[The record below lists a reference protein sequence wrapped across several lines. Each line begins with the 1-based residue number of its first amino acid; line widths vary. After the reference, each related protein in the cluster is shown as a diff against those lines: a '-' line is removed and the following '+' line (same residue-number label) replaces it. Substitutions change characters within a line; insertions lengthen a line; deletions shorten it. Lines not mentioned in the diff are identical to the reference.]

1 MKERNNRC
9 SLIASGG
16 LIQSAG
22 ALAVGSVVLLSLLG
36 PTAAAAQGRGHDS
49 DRHHR
54 PSYSDGH
61 GSDRHH
67 RGDRRDSHHDRG
79 NRHDG
84 GHHYDRHHDDRHYRS
99 QSHHGSRQ
107 WYGSRSHFEV
117 PRHLHRQHYSTYE
130 PYYRGQTYYSDHRH
144 YHRTYRFPVWHDGYA
159 SYQTYAYCGSSLFRP
174 RFGLRFFL
182 GF

>member
-1 MKERNNRC
+1 MKERNNRR

-16 LIQSAG
+16 LIRSAG
-22 ALAVGSVVLLSLLG
+22 ALAVGSVVLLSLIG
-36 PTAAAAQGRGHDS
+36 PTAAAAQRRGHDS

-61 GSDRHH
+61 
-67 RGDRRDSHHDRG
+67 
-79 NRHDG
+79 
-84 GHHYDRHHDDRHYRS
+84 HYRS

-107 WYGSRSHFEV
+107 WYGGGSHFEV
-117 PRHLHRQHYSTYE
+117 PHHLQHQHYSTYE
-130 PYYRGQTYYSDHRH
+130 PYYRGQRYYSDHGHNHRI
-144 YHRTYRFPVWHDGYA
+144 YHFPVWHNGYA
-159 SYQTYAYCGSSLFRP
+159 SYQTYAYCGSSIFRP